1 MSFIFSQALVEA
13 SSQACRSDTARSAP
27 SSGSPMHKPCL
38 WHDKTMV
45 PSRFSRYGITCS
57 PLTENR
63 GEELLTWWLG
73 ASRAKTFPSPAQA
86 PESTVNEA
94 DSGEKWPASLA
105 RYDRA
110 TSSWKT
116 AQLSLLGDSE
126 PSSVTWPR
134 SGLMHDGQCWELPR
148 LALTTD
154 ENESGYWP
162 TPNTEGYRSD
172 GELAMLARKLD
183 NHAEYLA
190 MSDKACRSKRER
202 FWPTP
207 TVCGNHNRNGVSAT
221 SGDGLA
227 TAVMKRMFPTATAT
241 AYKGWSQNHN
251 RSDSDDRLDYTVER
265 EAFLP
270 GQTTPPKRLNPDWV
284 EWLIGWPIGHTALKP
299 LETGKFREWQR
310 QHGGCSMSGEV
321 DPNRPREMR

>member
-1 MSFIFSQALVEA
+1 MSYIFSAALEEA
-13 SSQACRSDTARSAP
+13 FSQACRSDTARSAP
-27 SSGSPMHKPCL
+27 SSGIPMHKPCL
-38 WHDKTMV
+38 WHDKTMA
-45 PSRFSRYGITCS
+45 PSRLSRFGMTCS
-57 PLTENR
+57 PLTESR
-63 GEELLTWWLG
+63 GVELLTWWREV
-73 ASRAKTFPSPAQA
+73 SRVKTFPSPDQA
-86 PESTVNEA
+86 RGSTASEA

-126 PSSVTWPR
+126 PSSVTWPI

-148 LALTTD
+148 LTLTTTGK
-154 ENESGYWP
+154 ESGY
-162 TPNTEGYRSD
+162 
-172 GELAMLARKLD
+172 
-183 NHAEYLA
+183 
-190 MSDKACRSKRER
+190 
-202 FWPTP
+202 WPTP
-207 TVCGNHNRNGVSAT
+207 TVCGNYNRKGASAT

-284 EWLIGWPIGHTALKP
+284 EWLMGWPIGHSALKP
-299 LETGKFREWQR
+299 LATDKFREWQR
-310 QHGGCSMSGEV
+310 QHGGCSMSGGV
-321 DPNRPREMR
+321 DPIRPQESAQTQHPRHFRSPLLGTMIDK

>member
-1 MSFIFSQALVEA
+1 MSYIFSAALEEA
-13 SSQACRSDTARSAP
+13 FSRACHSDTGPSAP
-27 SSGSPMHKPCL
+27 SSGNPMPRPCL
-38 WHDKTMV
+38 WHDKTMA
-45 PSRFSRYGITCS
+45 PSRLSRFGITCS
-57 PLTENR
+57 PLT
-63 GEELLTWWLG
+63 GDSGVELLTWWREV
-73 ASRAKTFPSPAQA
+73 SRVKTFPSPAQA
-86 PESTVNEA
+86 RGSTASEA

-105 RYDRA
+105 RYDRD

-148 LALTTD
+148 LTLTTT
-154 ENESGYWP
+154 EKESGY
-162 TPNTEGYRSD
+162 
-172 GELAMLARKLD
+172 
-183 NHAEYLA
+183 
-190 MSDKACRSKRER
+190 
-202 FWPTP
+202 WPTP
-207 TVCGNHNRNGVSAT
+207 TVCGNYNRKGASAT

-251 RSDSDDRLDYTVER
+251 RADSDDRLDYTVER

-284 EWLIGWPIGHTALKP
+284 EWLMGWPIGHTALKP
-299 LETGKFREWQR
+299 LETDKFREWQR
-310 QHGGCSMSGEV
+310 QHGECSMSGGV